1 MASSTA
7 PRSVVI
13 KVNGRLVLETKRQ
26 SSPTKGVDPE
36 VMFMIAC
43 YSLFVAQCSHCG
55 HVRAR
60 VDSQRPMRVTVL
72 KNVRTRLT

>member
-36 VMFMIAC
+36 VMFYDC
-43 YSLFVAQCSHCG
+43 LLFTVCG
-55 HVRAR
+55 AMFTLRAR
-60 VDSQRPMRVTVL
+60 QS
-72 KNVRTRLT
+72 